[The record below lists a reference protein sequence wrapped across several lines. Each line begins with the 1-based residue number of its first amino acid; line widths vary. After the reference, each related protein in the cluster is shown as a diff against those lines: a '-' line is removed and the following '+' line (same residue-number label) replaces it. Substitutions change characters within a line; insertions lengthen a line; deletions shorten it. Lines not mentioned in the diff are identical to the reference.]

1 MAMPDKK
8 YPWIW
13 TAWLLAVMLSFG
25 IIEGL
30 AIHTHATTLSRY
42 TWEIYEAWPLIG
54 VVYGMLFG
62 GLAVH
67 FWWHWSP
74 PGSSSEG

>member
-1 MAMPDKK
+1 MMPDRKF
-8 YPWIW
+8 PWLW
-13 TAWLLAVMLSFG
+13 TAFLLLFIVGFAV
-25 IIEGL
+25 IEAWAL
-30 AIHTHATTLSRY
+30 ATGGTTLSRY
-42 TWEIYEAWPLIG
+42 VWELSLGWPLLPFVAG
-54 VVYGMLFG
+54 AVVG